1 METLL
6 TPRML
11 VSFLLLIAFPNFLSA
26 QGPISPPAS
35 RPQSLHGYENSSDG
49 LRWQLQDILNAAR
62 VHDRSKEEVLLR
74 QTEIPNYKEWF
85 PKTFG
90 SEKGSI
96 WAGSY
101 ARNLDRY
108 RTFLEGELSSWVDQ
122 DGEFVIRRVKND
134 PATARKI
141 ETGMLD
147 ALRDPVDIFFAS
159 WKKRETPQEARL
171 SPIGYFVFLEG
182 RFRLNSAIS
191 STEIQ
196 VDSSGENAVSQAVPP
211 SQPAAAPDKLAATE
225 MANNVSR
232 PGVGGIGY
240 PSCDSCPDPKY
251 TKLARKKGLEGVV
264 VLQGIIQADGT
275 VSDLQVVKSP
285 DNELTQMALAGVSKW
300 HMNPARRMDGRA
312 VPVLVPFEITF
323 RLLK

>member
-1 METLL
+1 METLP

-26 QGPISPPAS
+26 QGPISPPPS

-62 VHDRSKEEVLLR
+62 VHDRSQEEFLLR

-90 SEKGSI
+90 SEKGNV

-101 ARNLDRY
+101 GRNLDRY
-108 RTFLEGELSSWVDQ
+108 RTFLEGELASWVDQ

-147 ALRDPVDIFFAS
+147 ALQHPVDIFFAS
-159 WKKRETPQEARL
+159 WKKRESPQEAQL

-196 VDSSGENAVSQAVPP
+196 VDASEENAVSQAVPP
-211 SQPAAAPDKLAATE
+211 SQPAAGPNQPSTTV
-225 MANNVSR
+225 MASEVSR
-232 PGVGGIGY
+232 PGVGGIGF
-240 PSCDSCPDPKY
+240 PSCDSCPDPQY
-251 TKLARKKGLEGVV
+251 TKSARKKGLEGVV
-264 VLQGIIQADGT
+264 VLQGIVQPDGT
-275 VSDLQVVKSP
+275 VTDLQVIKSP
-285 DNELTQMALAGVSKW
+285 NNDLTQMALAGVSKW
-300 HMNPARRMDGRA
+300 HMNPARSMDGRA
-312 VPVLVPFEITF
+312 VPVLVPIEVTF